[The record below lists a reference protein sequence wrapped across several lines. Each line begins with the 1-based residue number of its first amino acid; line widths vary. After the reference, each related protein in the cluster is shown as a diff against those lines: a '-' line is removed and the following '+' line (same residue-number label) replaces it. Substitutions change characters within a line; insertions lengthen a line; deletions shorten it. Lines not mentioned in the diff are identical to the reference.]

1 MSKAA
6 QVKAPWLNSRDP
18 GVPATLTYSE
28 LSMCGRVEEMVRRYP
43 DYIAYEFMGK
53 CTTYADMWK
62 KINACAKSLKAIG
75 IREGDKVTICMPN
88 APQTLCMFYA
98 VNMVGAIANM
108 VHPLSAESEIAFY
121 LRDSGSVAAIT
132 LDQFYPKF
140 ESVRKAVDLPCLIV
154 TSVADEL
161 KPLLKV
167 GYKLTEG
174 RKNPKIPAGRAG
186 VLSWKEFLRR
196 GEYVEIYQVRRK
208 AEDPAAILYSGGTT
222 GVTKGILLS
231 NRNFNAL
238 AAQIIATNP
247 FFRPGHKMLAIMPM
261 FHGFGLGVSI
271 HSMVANGGHCIL
283 IPRFTP
289 QSYAELIK
297 KHKPNLIAGVPSL
310 FEALLRVK
318 EIEGAD
324 LSCLLGV
331 FSGGD
336 SLSVELKKR
345 FDAFLKEHGASIT
358 VREGYGTTE
367 CVTASCLTPIHKQ
380 KEGSIGI
387 PFPDTYY
394 KIVKPGTQEEVPY
407 GEEGEICLTGPTM
420 MLEYVNHPEETAQ
433 TKQTHADGLTWVHT
447 GDLGMMDEEGFIYFR
462 QRIKRMIVTNG
473 YNVYPSQL
481 ENILDGHEYVHL
493 SCVIGV
499 KDPIK
504 MQRVKAF
511 VVLKPGYVPT
521 EACKQELMDYCR
533 KHIAKYAM
541 PSDIE
546 FREELPKT
554 LVGKVAYRVL
564 EEEENA
570 KLDAKAAENAKIDA
584 QRRQLEEERK
594 AAVQERKAK
603 KWNTVL
609 SASEVKEYPQDD
621 LDTAKTE
628 FRTLYENYAK
638 QADMTLEDFVK
649 AQGISMDDFEEQ
661 SGQYAE
667 YKVKQNL
674 IVQGIMDAEKM
685 TLEDKKSLSV
695 QDELIKAY
703 DVKDLAA
710 LVDKYGQAAVDEA
723 IGLLRVEDFILDNAT
738 VDEKV
743 TAGDTEG
750 ENGDD
755 PSTDGSSAEG
765 EVDEELEAAE
775 ATDMVPGE

>member
-271 HSMVANGGHCIL
+271 HSMLVNGGRCIL
-283 IPRFTP
+283 VPRFTP
-289 QSYAELIK
+289 KTYAELLK
-297 KHKPNLIAGVPSL
+297 KHKPNFIAGVPTL
-310 FEALLRVK
+310 YEALLRLDN
-318 EIEGAD
+318 IDDLD
-324 LSCLLGV
+324 LSCLKGM

-345 FDAFLKEHGASIT
+345 IDRFLKEHNATIE

-367 CVTASCLTPIHKQ
+367 CVTASCLTPYNMSR
-380 KEGSIGI
+380 EGSIGI
-387 PFPDTYY
+387 PFPDTFY
-394 KIVKPGTQEEVPY
+394 KIVKVGTTEELPY
-407 GEEGEICLTGPTM
+407 GEEGEICLAGPTV
-420 MLEYVNHPEETAQ
+420 MLEYCNHPEETAQ
-433 TKQTHADGLTWVHT
+433 TMRVHDDGRTYVHT
-447 GDLGMMDEEGFIYFR
+447 GDLGVMDEDGFIYFR
-462 QRIKRMIVTNG
+462 QRIKRMIITSG
-473 YNVYPSQL
+473 YNVYPSQM
-481 ENILDGHEYVHL
+481 ENIFDAHEAVHM

-499 KDPIK
+499 PDPYKIQK
-504 MQRVKAF
+504 IKAF
-511 VVLKPGYVPT
+511 VVLKPGF
-521 EACKQELMDYCR
+521 EAGEAMKKQLLEYCS
-533 KHIAKYAM
+533 KHVAKYAM
-541 PSDIE
+541 PYDIE
-546 FREELPKT
+546 FRQDLPKT

-564 EEEENA
+564 EQEELNKMA
-570 KLDAKAAENAKIDA
+570 AAKAEEAIEQNELEAEA
-584 QRRQLEEERK
+584 E
-594 AAVQERKAK
+594 AV
-603 KWNTVL
+603 
-609 SASEVKEYPQDD
+609 
-621 LDTAKTE
+621 
-628 FRTLYENYAK
+628 
-638 QADMTLEDFVK
+638 
-649 AQGISMDDFEEQ
+649 
-661 SGQYAE
+661 
-667 YKVKQNL
+667 
-674 IVQGIMDAEKM
+674 
-685 TLEDKKSLSV
+685 
-695 QDELIKAY
+695 
-703 DVKDLAA
+703 
-710 LVDKYGQAAVDEA
+710 AAVDTAE
-723 IGLLRVEDFILDNAT
+723 
-738 VDEKV
+738 V
-743 TAGDTEG
+743 TE
-750 ENGDD
+750 
-755 PSTDGSSAEG
+755 
-765 EVDEELEAAE
+765 
-775 ATDMVPGE
+775 

>member
-1 MSKAA
+1 MSETV
-6 QVKAPWLNSRDP
+6 QIKAPWLASKDP
-18 GVPATLTYSE
+18 EVPSTLNYST
-28 LSMCGRVEEMVRRYP
+28 LSMCGRVEEMVRQYP
-43 DYIAYEFMGK
+43 NYIAYEFMGK
-53 CTTYADMWK
+53 TTTYAEMWQ

-108 VHPLSAESEIAFY
+108 VHPLSAESEISFY
-121 LRDSGSVAAIT
+121 LRDSNSVAAIT

-140 ESVRKAVDLPCLIV
+140 ESVRKTVDLPCLIV

-161 KPLLKV
+161 KPLLRV
-167 GYKLTEG
+167 GYQLTEG
-174 RKNPKIPAGRAG
+174 RKNPKVPRGPG
-186 VLSWKEFLRR
+186 VVLWKDFLKR
-196 GEYVEIYQVRRK
+196 GEHVEIYRIKRK
-208 AEDPAAILYSGGTT
+208 DTDPAAILYSGGTT

-238 AAQIIATNP
+238 AAQIVATNP
-247 FFRPGHKMLAIMPM
+247 FFHPGHKMLAIMPM

-324 LSCLLGV
+324 LSCLKGV

-336 SLSVELKKR
+336 SLSIELKKR
-345 FDAFLKEHGASIT
+345 FDKFLHDHGATVS

-407 GEEGEICLTGPTM
+407 GEEGEICLSGPTV

-433 TKQTHADGLTWVHT
+433 TKQTHADGLTWIHT
-447 GDLGMMDEEGFIYFR
+447 GDLGMMDEDGFIYFR

-481 ENILDGHEYVHL
+481 ENILEGHEYVHL

-521 EACKQELMDYCR
+521 EACKQELMEYCR

-546 FREELPKT
+546 FRDELPKT

-570 KLDAKAAENAKIDA
+570 KLDAKAAENARIDA

-594 AAVQERKAK
+594 AAAQERKAK
-603 KWNTVL
+603 KP
-609 SASEVKEYPQDD
+609 AEP
-621 LDTAKTE
+621 
-628 FRTLYENYAK
+628 K
-638 QADMTLEDFVK
+638 QGSK
-649 AQGISMDDFEEQ
+649 AQPRQE
-661 SGQYAE
+661 
-667 YKVKQNL
+667 
-674 IVQGIMDAEKM
+674 
-685 TLEDKKSLSV
+685 
-695 QDELIKAY
+695 
-703 DVKDLAA
+703 
-710 LVDKYGQAAVDEA
+710 
-723 IGLLRVEDFILDNAT
+723 
-738 VDEKV
+738 
-743 TAGDTEG
+743 
-750 ENGDD
+750 
-755 PSTDGSSAEG
+755 
-765 EVDEELEAAE
+765 AE
-775 ATDMVPGE
+775 ARPEAEEEPKTQE